1 MPVSGRASRAPVLL
15 IGPGCSCAGPAL
27 RAASL
32 PVHVVADPEFD
43 SVRRYPPGWRA
54 MRDVP
59 LHEADAEQVAWL
71 HAQNLATLAGKVY
84 EPGRRTVTA
93 IDLAEALETWDA
105 DRDAHGLSGGGTPD
119 KHGVA
124 PPPGRSISR
133 LGLALELA
141 CARDETSYACLVCG
155 SRGGQVTLPA
165 LWRLGCKLPA
175 VVINGGCAREE
186 VAWTWP
192 AGCRVVMLTG
202 GRDIFNEY
210 KTHTGETND
219 EARRR
224 RPAPAQQHAP
234 RGRTITHGGRQAY
247 LRSLWA
253 AVPPASRPMAAIVH
267 VPSMGHVPPPDF
279 LAAIL
284 PELVAFATYGTRCAR
299 YARDEC
305 SAPRAHCTP
314 RRTPCGTGRRAATVS
329 TASS

>member
-1 MPVSGRASRAPVLL
+1 MPVSGRASRTPVLL

-202 GRDIFNEY
+202 GRDNFNEY

-224 RPAPAQQHAP
+224 RPRPRPAARATRPNHHPWRPTGVLALAV
-234 RGRTITHGGRQAY
+234 GGGATR
-247 LRSLWA
+247 
-253 AVPPASRPMAAIVH
+253 
-267 VPSMGHVPPPDF
+267 
-279 LAAIL
+279 LAAD
-284 PELVAFATYGTRCAR
+284 GGDR
-299 YARDEC
+299 
-305 SAPRAHCTP
+305 PRAVDGARAAARFPCRHPAGAGRVRNQRHAVREMNVRHLAHTAASKP
-314 RRTPCGTGRRAATVS
+314 PCGTGRRAATVS